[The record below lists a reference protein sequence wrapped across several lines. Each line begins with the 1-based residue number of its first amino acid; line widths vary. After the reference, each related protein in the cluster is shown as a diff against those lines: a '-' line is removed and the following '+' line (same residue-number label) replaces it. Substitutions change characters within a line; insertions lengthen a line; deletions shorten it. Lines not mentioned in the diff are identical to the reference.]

1 MRVPGLFFCIKWGSR
16 GPEGAREGRRIKVR
30 RSPDLHTFNSSQVGA
45 TAPAQARPG
54 QKLPRLDSGTFGPE
68 LSGASTGTIR
78 AFHPFTQSV
87 RSVAPGQLRRPS
99 SKSVLGRP

>member
-1 MRVPGLFFCIKWGSR
+1 M
-16 GPEGAREGRRIKVR
+16 
-30 RSPDLHTFNSSQVGA
+30 QVGA
-45 TAPAQARPG
+45 AAPAPARPG
-54 QKLPRLDSGTFGPE
+54 QKLSRLDSGTFGPE

-99 SKSVLGRP
+99 SKSVLGRS